1 MSYILDALK
10 KAEHD
15 REIGRVPGIGSEH
28 ERALVAGSRPWM
40 WLLLGVLLVNAALL
54 AFALWPKSPQVRQ
67 VSVPPPSGPAA
78 LLPVAPAEPAG
89 SPPVSARSVLHE
101 PRQPLQS
108 VAPAGA
114 AVSRPAA
121 ETLRPLPPLPAAD
134 EPPEEE
140 GAAAGASAA
149 PMKVLPQASVAPA
162 PASTDNNL
170 PVWPEI
176 SAQLLGEINSSL
188 HLDVHVYSETPRER
202 FVLINMR
209 NYHEG
214 ERLQEGP
221 VVDAITPG
229 GVILSFRGQRFRMQ
243 AQ

>member
-1 MSYILDALK
+1 
-10 KAEHD
+10 
-15 REIGRVPGIGSEH
+15 
-28 ERALVAGSRPWM
+28 
-40 WLLLGVLLVNAALL
+40 
-54 AFALWPKSPQVRQ
+54 
-67 VSVPPPSGPAA
+67 
-78 LLPVAPAEPAG
+78 
-89 SPPVSARSVLHE
+89 
-101 PRQPLQS
+101 
-108 VAPAGA
+108 
-114 AVSRPAA
+114 
-121 ETLRPLPPLPAAD
+121 LPPLPAAAKPAED
-134 EPPEEE
+134 ED
-140 GAAAGASAA
+140 AAADAGVV
-149 PMKVLPQASVAPA
+149 PMKVLPPVSVATA

-176 SAQLLGEINSSL
+176 SARLLGEINSSL
-188 HLDVHVYSETPRER
+188 HLDVHVYSETPQER

>member
-10 KAEHD
+10 KAEHE

-28 ERALVAGSRPWM
+28 EQALLAGSRRWM
-40 WLLLGVLLVNAALL
+40 WLLLGVLLINAVLL
-54 AFALWPKSPQVRQ
+54 VFALWPKSPQVRQ
-67 VSVPPPSGPAA
+67 VSVRPPSGPAA
-78 LLPVAPAEPAG
+78 SPPVAPAVLAG
-89 SPPVSARSVLHE
+89 SPASTGPVLHE
-101 PRQPLQS
+101 PRQPLRRLP
-108 VAPAGA
+108 PAGA
-114 AVSRPAA
+114 AVSQPAR
-121 ETLRPLPPLPAAD
+121 ETLRPLPPLPAAAKPAED
-134 EPPEEE
+134 ED
-140 GAAAGASAA
+140 AAADAGVV
-149 PMKVLPQASVAPA
+149 PMKVLPRVSVATA

-176 SAQLLGEINSSL
+176 SARLLGEINSSL
-188 HLDVHVYSETPRER
+188 HLDVHVYSEIPQER

>member
-10 KAEHD
+10 KAEHE

-28 ERALVAGSRPWM
+28 EQALLAGSRRWM
-40 WLLLGVLLVNAALL
+40 WLLLGVLLINAVLL
-54 AFALWPKSPQVRQ
+54 VFALWPKSPQVRQ
-67 VSVPPPSGPAA
+67 VSVAPPSGPPAS
-78 LLPVAPAEPAG
+78 LPATPAELAGPPA
-89 SPPVSARSVLHE
+89 SAAPVLHE

-108 VAPAGA
+108 VRPAGA
-114 AVSRPAA
+114 AVSQPAP
-121 ETLRPLPPLPAAD
+121 ETVRPLPPLPVAAKPPEDEHAAAD
-134 EPPEEE
+134 
-140 GAAAGASAA
+140 ASVV
-149 PMKVLPQASVAPA
+149 PMEVLPRAAPA
-162 PASTDNNL
+162 PASVDNNL
-170 PVWPEI
+170 PVWPEL

-188 HLDVHVYSETPRER
+188 HLDVHVYSETPQER

>member
-10 KAEHD
+10 KAEHE

-28 ERALVAGSRPWM
+28 EQALVAGSRPWM
-40 WLLLGVLLVNAALL
+40 WLLLGVLLINAVLL
-54 AFALWPKSPQVRQ
+54 VFALWPKSPQLRQ

-78 LLPVAPAEPAG
+78 SVPVAPAKLAG
-89 SPPVSARSVLHE
+89 SPVSAGPVLHE
-101 PRQPLQS
+101 PRQPLQR
-108 VAPAGA
+108 VPPAGTT
-114 AVSRPAA
+114 VSRPAP
-121 ETLRPLPPLPAAD
+121 ETLRPLPPVAAAD
-134 EPPEEE
+134 RPSEEE
-140 GAAAGASAA
+140 DAAADASAT
-149 PMKVLPQASVAPA
+149 PMEVLPQASVAPA
-162 PASTDNNL
+162 PASSDNNL

-188 HLDVHVYSETPRER
+188 HLDVHVYSETLRER

-221 VVDAITPG
+221 VVDAITPD

-243 AQ
+243 AK

>member
-10 KAEHD
+10 KAEHE

-28 ERALVAGSRPWM
+28 EQALVAGSRPWM
-40 WLLLGVLLVNAALL
+40 WLLLAVLLVNAVLL
-54 AFALWPKSPQVRQ
+54 VFALWPKSPEVRP

-78 LLPVAPAEPAG
+78 SLPVAPAELAG
-89 SPPVSARSVLHE
+89 SPASAGPVLHD
-101 PRQPLQS
+101 PRQPLPS
-108 VAPAGA
+108 MPPAGA
-114 AVSRPAA
+114 VVSQPAP

-134 EPPEEE
+134 EPPEDED
-140 GAAAGASAA
+140 AAADASVV

-188 HLDVHVYSETPRER
+188 HLDVHVYSETPQER

-214 ERLQEGP
+214 DRLQEGP
-221 VVDAITPG
+221 IVDAITPG

>member
-10 KAEHD
+10 KAEHE

-28 ERALVAGSRPWM
+28 EQALVAGSRPWM
-40 WLLLGVLLVNAALL
+40 WLLLGVLLINAVLL
-54 AFALWPKSPQVRQ
+54 VFALWPKSPQLRQ

-78 LLPVAPAEPAG
+78 SVPVAPAKLAG
-89 SPPVSARSVLHE
+89 SPVSAGPVLHE
-101 PRQPLQS
+101 PRQPLQR
-108 VAPAGA
+108 VPPAGTT
-114 AVSRPAA
+114 VSRPAP
-121 ETLRPLPPLPAAD
+121 ETLRPLPPVPAAD
-134 EPPEEE
+134 QPSEDED
-140 GAAAGASAA
+140 AAADASVT
-149 PMKVLPQASVAPA
+149 PMKVLPQAPVAPA
-162 PASTDNNL
+162 SSDNNL

>member
-10 KAEHD
+10 KAEHE

-28 ERALVAGSRPWM
+28 EQALLAGSRRWM
-40 WLLLGVLLVNAALL
+40 WLLLGVLLINAVLL
-54 AFALWPKSPQVRQ
+54 VFALWPKSPQVRQ

-78 LLPVAPAEPAG
+78 SLRVAPAALAGFPA
-89 SPPVSARSVLHE
+89 SAGPVLHE
-101 PRQPLQS
+101 PRQPLRS
-108 VAPAGA
+108 LPPAGA
-114 AVSRPAA
+114 AVSQPAP
-121 ETLRPLPPLPAAD
+121 ETLRPLPPLPAAAKS
-134 EPPEEE
+134 PEDQD
-140 GAAAGASAA
+140 AAADASVV
-149 PMKVLPQASVAPA
+149 PMKVLPQVSVATA
-162 PASTDNNL
+162 PAGADNNL

-176 SAQLLGEINSSL
+176 SARLLGEINSSL
-188 HLDVHVYSETPRER
+188 HLDVHVYSETPQER

>member
-10 KAEHD
+10 KAEHE

-28 ERALVAGSRPWM
+28 EQPLLSGSRRWM
-40 WLLLGVLLVNAALL
+40 LLLLGVLLINAVLL

-67 VSVPPPSGPAA
+67 VSAAAPSNPAA
-78 LLPVAPAEPAG
+78 SVPVAPVELAGALTGARPA
-89 SPPVSARSVLHE
+89 LHGT
-101 PRQPLQS
+101 RQPLQS
-108 VAPAGA
+108 VLPAVA
-114 AVSRPAA
+114 AVSRPAP
-121 ETLRPLPPLPAAD
+121 ETLRPLPPLPAVAD
-134 EPPEEE
+134 KPSEVE
-140 GAAAGASAA
+140 GATADASLV
-149 PMKVLPQASVAPA
+149 PMKVLPQAPVAPA
-162 PASTDNNL
+162 PATTDNNL

-214 ERLQEGP
+214 DRLQEGP
-221 VVDAITPG
+221 LVDAITPG

>member
-10 KAEHD
+10 KAEHE

-28 ERALVAGSRPWM
+28 EQALLAGSRRWM
-40 WLLLGVLLVNAALL
+40 WLLLGVLLINAVLL
-54 AFALWPKSPQVRQ
+54 VFALWPKSPQIRQ
-67 VSVPPPSGPAA
+67 VSVRPPSGPAES
-78 LLPVAPAEPAG
+78 LRMAPGEFAG
-89 SPPVSARSVLHE
+89 SPASAAPVLHE
-101 PRQPLQS
+101 PRQPLRS
-108 VAPAGA
+108 LPPGGA
-114 AVSRPAA
+114 AVSQPAP
-121 ETLRPLPPLPAAD
+121 ETLRPLPPLPAAAKPAED
-134 EPPEEE
+134 ED
-140 GAAAGASAA
+140 AAADAGVV
-149 PMKVLPQASVAPA
+149 PMKVLPRVSVATA

-176 SAQLLGEINSSL
+176 SARLLGEINSSL
-188 HLDVHVYSETPRER
+188 HLDVHVYSETPQER